1 MRDEGRGM
9 MDKVKE
15 GESMGNTANPVSQ
28 YLIQAIRQQIQE
40 HHIVVWFDPE
50 KQYQALVLAE
60 NFPNVQLF
68 SYEPQKGFMALRRI
82 LEQVWGSFEPPQLLI
97 YVPFSEEQS
106 HHALV
111 EYTTAGVTMQP
122 GEPAMERNTR
132 LAIVARQAL
141 SGILPA
147 NNLSKVITEVENG
160 QLSLAEL
167 DEIAS
172 RHKDIHIG
180 ALAIIF
186 KSENIE
192 DICLQF
198 LSSANFDQDIKAKNA
213 VPTLITLFKNE
224 LEIQLGDQE
233 ELSKVRESLARYLLL
248 AEFVSHLGQ
257 SLPASLSTFKGPKS
271 KGACETVLRLVRQW
285 RLRSDYTASYIESAN
300 KFEAEIDLSNRV
312 WSIEILERAETF
324 AGIEGILQSL
334 VEKALIEKPNQEL
347 VEIARKRQDGFW
359 PNQIPALKLHWQMIV
374 EAGQVLIQSSAIKT
388 ALKQEWSAVQLVK
401 NYTGYQIH
409 ASNGQS
415 PWCKLDTTFRRMEKD
430 EHSFDFETEQ
440 HDSLQKLLA
449 SARSSYADVV
459 HIMTERFIQG
469 YEKASFHIPE
479 IVQQA
484 NIFHDFVQPSLE
496 SEKIAYIL
504 VDSFRY
510 EMALELFEQIQT
522 DWNCQVMPALATVP
536 TITEVGMAA
545 LMPEAEKGLSFVP
558 GGAGKLGVVILKTM
572 LKGRPDR
579 MKYIQA
585 NYPHSIILELN
596 QIAPL
601 KDKKIVNS
609 LADAELAVIT
619 ATDEIDGLWES
630 QPEIARRLHNDVFN
644 QLRRCIRNLLNVNFQ
659 TVIITSDHGFIAGD
673 NLMAGTPIDPPG
685 GETIDLHRRVWI
697 GRGGADVPT
706 CLRKPVSALGISGDL
721 ELVTPIGLG
730 CFKAGGGSTQYFHG
744 GMSLQEIIIPIL
756 LIRPGKNYLSS
767 NKEPAFHWE
776 IILGSKQIST
786 RFFSVKING
795 SATEL
800 IATPPKIRIELKSG
814 DRVLSMPVAATY
826 GLDETTKDVKM
837 KMEEGSTTL
846 IPNTVTLFI
855 EEIPGGTATVDL
867 DLINADTGL
876 TLTHVSNISI
886 AFAL

>member
-1 MRDEGRGM
+1 M
-9 MDKVKE
+9 
-15 GESMGNTANPVSQ
+15 SNTANLVTQ
-28 YLIQAIRQQIQE
+28 YLIQTIRQQLQE

-68 SYEPQKGFMALRRI
+68 SYEPQKGFMELRRR
-82 LEQVWGSFEPPQLLI
+82 LEQVWGALEPPKLLI
-97 YVPFSEEQS
+97 YVPMSEELS

-111 EYTTAGVTMQP
+111 EYTTAGVIMQP
-122 GEPAMERNTR
+122 GQQPAERNTR
-132 LAIVARQAL
+132 LALVARQAL
-141 SGILPA
+141 GGILPA

-160 QLSLAEL
+160 QLSLSEL

-198 LSSANFDQDIKAKNA
+198 LSSRNFDEDIKAKNA
-213 VPTLITLFKNE
+213 VTTLIALLKNE
-224 LEIQLGDQE
+224 LEIQLGDKE
-233 ELSKVRESLARYLLL
+233 DLSKIRESLARYLLF
-248 AEFVSHLGQ
+248 AEFANQLGKL
-257 SLPASLSTFKGPKS
+257 LPASLSTFKGPKS
-271 KGACETVLRLVRQW
+271 KGAIESVLRLVRQW
-285 RLRSDYTASYIESAN
+285 RLRSDYTASYIEAAN
-300 KFEAEIDLSNRV
+300 KFEPEVSLSKHA
-312 WSIEILERAETF
+312 WSIEMLDQTDTF
-324 AGIEGILQSL
+324 AGIEDILQSL
-334 VEKALIEKPNQEL
+334 VEKALIEKPVQDL
-347 VEIARKRQDGFW
+347 VEIAKSRQNGFW
-359 PNQIPALKLHWQMIV
+359 PNQIPTLKLHWQMIV
-374 EAGQVLIQSSAIKT
+374 EAGQVLVQSNSIKT
-388 ALKQEWSAVQLVK
+388 ALKQEWSASQLVK
-401 NYTGYQIH
+401 NYSGYQIH
-409 ASNGQS
+409 SSDGQS
-415 PWCKLDTTFRRMEKD
+415 PWCKLDTTFRRMERD

-449 SARSSYADVV
+449 SARSIYVDVV
-459 HIMTERFIQG
+459 HVMTDRFIRG
-469 YEKASFHIPE
+469 YEKASFHLPE
-479 IVQQA
+479 IVQQS
-484 NIFHDFVQPSLE
+484 NIFHDFVQPPLE

-510 EMALELFEQIQT
+510 EMALDLFEQIQS
-522 DWNCQVMPALATVP
+522 DWDCQVIPALATVP
-536 TITEVGMAA
+536 TVTEVGMAA
-545 LMPEAEKGLSFVP
+545 LMPDAEKGISLAP
-558 GGAGKLGVVILKTM
+558 AGAGKLGVVILTTM

-579 MKYIQA
+579 VKYIET
-585 NYPHSIILELN
+585 NYPQSIVLELN

-609 LADAELAVIT
+609 LANAKLAVIT

-630 QPEIARRLHNDVFN
+630 QPEIARRLHDDVFN
-644 QLRRCIRNLLNVNFQ
+644 QLRRCVRNLLNVNYQ

-673 NLMAGTPIDPPG
+673 NLMVGTPMDPPG
-685 GETIDLHRRVWI
+685 GETVDLHRRVWI
-697 GRGGADVPT
+697 GHGGANAST
-706 CLRKPVSALGISGDL
+706 CLRKPVSAFGIGGDL

-730 CFKAGGGSTQYFHG
+730 CFKAAGGSTQYFHG

-756 LIRPGKNYLSS
+756 SVRPGKNYLSS

-786 RFFSVKING
+786 RFFSVTING
-795 SATEL
+795 NATEL
-800 IATPPKIRIELKSG
+800 LATPPKIRIELKSG
-814 DRVLSMPVAATY
+814 NRVLSMPVAATY

-855 EEIPGGTATVDL
+855 DEIPAGTATVDL
-867 DLINADTGL
+867 DLINSDTGL
-876 TLTHVSNISI
+876 ALSQVTNISI